1 MSIPIFQNQI
11 FGNPNGFLDM
21 TLEILAQ
28 TTVNTPL
35 PIEMV
40 FTDGNMLLSQRDSL
54 IVITKLY
61 KDGYV
66 DKVNTITGVPRVI
79 SKISLQGQVVLS
91 IAHLPRLKSKH
102 LNLISMS
109 YCISKSVVYVGLHEK
124 S

>member
-1 MSIPIFQNQI
+1 M
-11 FGNPNGFLDM
+11 M
-21 TLEILAQ
+21 LEILAQ

-66 DKVNTITGVPRVI
+66 DKVNTTGIDYYYITFEGMVCIINGGYTSILSDRM
-79 SKISLQGQVVLS
+79 SQKKIETLNRNLLTAGSW
-91 IAHLPRLKSKH
+91 IAGIGTLLLFFVEIWK
-102 LNLISMS
+102 ICDS
-109 YCISKSVVYVGLHEK
+109 Y
-124 S
+124 